1 VRASGAVRAG
11 QVIDLA
17 RGPGP
22 PLSPWRCGGAG
33 LTRLGD
39 NDGMASDATWAVAR
53 RLGRMV
59 FLDGFR
65 PSSTLGWVSSVA
77 PVVTQAAV
85 GAGHWAS
92 GRRRRALAAWASAAG
107 FGLVAWGLGTE
118 APDRTEYDNLLR
130 ELGVRAP
137 AAGGTDAPTAR
148 RRSREAWR
156 NAASAA
162 AWMVIGV
169 PWGLRHPRRLTVL
182 AIAME
187 APNVVFYVARAA
199 WAAQRRR
206 PRIAAGSALAAA
218 GSVARLRAAAA
229 EPLR

>member
-1 VRASGAVRAG
+1 MARARHCHHGGAG
-11 QVIDLA
+11 D
-17 RGPGP
+17 
-22 PLSPWRCGGAG
+22 AG
-33 LTRLGD
+33 LTRLED
-39 NDGMASDATWAVAR
+39 NDGMASDASWALAR
-53 RLGRMV
+53 RLYRMV

-65 PSSTLGWVSSVA
+65 PSSTLGWVSFVA

-107 FGLVAWGLGTE
+107 FGLVTWGLDTE
-118 APDRTEYDNLLR
+118 APDRTEYDNLFR
-130 ELGVRAP
+130 ELGLRAP

-156 NAASAA
+156 NAAIAV
-162 AWMVIGV
+162 AWMILGV
-169 PWGLRHPRRLTVL
+169 PWGLRHPRRLTGL

-187 APNVVFYVARAA
+187 APNVVFYVVRAA
-199 WAAQRRR
+199 WATRRRR
-206 PRIAAGSALAAA
+206 PRTAAGSALAAA